1 MWPLMNNAVTVDDK
15 LELVKFITTSDHYTS
30 GPRVLEFENAWSNWL
45 GSKYSLYVSSGST
58 ANFLL
63 LAAIKEKYNL
73 QNGDKVLVPAC
84 TWVTN
89 VSPVIQL
96 GLEPVFCDVN
106 LNNYSFDEARLP
118 SDEDIKV
125 VFVTYLLGLDAP
137 IERFKEKYPSAI
149 FIEDICES
157 HGVTGPDGT
166 KRGATSSLGSTFS
179 FYYGHHM
186 TTIEGGMISTND
198 ADLYELMKIKRSHG
212 MARNHSPD
220 YFKKACAQYPHID
233 ARFLFMTDGYNF
245 RNNDICATLGLSQL
259 KRLDNSIEIR
269 KRNYKLFIEILNEKP
284 DLFYIPCE
292 NVDSNSSFCFP
303 IVCRQEGMMEKLKL
317 KMDELKIEHRPI
329 VSGNLLLHPFLSKW
343 ADTVSVPNA
352 NTLNSNGVYIGNSQF
367 VTPEM
372 VSMLR
377 DILCT

>member
-1 MWPLMNNAVTVDDK
+1 MMWPLMNNAVTADDK
-15 LELVKFITTSDHYTS
+15 LDLIKFITTSDHYTS
-30 GPRVLEFENAWSNWL
+30 GPKILEFENEWSIWL

-106 LNNYSFDEARLP
+106 LSNYSFDLASLP
-118 SDEDIKV
+118 DDPDIKV

-137 IERFKEKYPSAI
+137 IEIFKEKYPTAI

-157 HGVTGPDGT
+157 HGVTGPDGS
-166 KRGATSSLGSTFS
+166 KRGSNSSLGATFS

-212 MARNHSPD
+212 MARGHSPE
-220 YFKKACAQYPHID
+220 YFKLAADRYPHID
-233 ARFLFMTDGYNF
+233 SRFLFMTDGYYF

-259 KRLDNSIEIR
+259 KRLDAS
-269 KRNYKLFIEILNEKP
+269 IEILNENP
-284 DLFYIPCE
+284 DMFYIPCE
-292 NVDSNSSFCFP
+292 NVDTNSSFCFP
-303 IVCRQEGMMEKLKL
+303 IICKQNGMMEKLKL
-317 KMDELKIEHRPI
+317 KMDDIKIEHRPI
-329 VSGNLLLHPFLSKW
+329 VAGNLLLHPFLSKW
-343 ADTVSVPNA
+343 AGTVNVPNA
-352 NTLNSNGVYIGNSQF
+352 NILNSNGVYIGNSQF
-367 VTPEM
+367 VTLEM
-372 VSMLR
+372 VNMLR